1 MNADLLTPRGR
12 AHPIP
17 ASWNF
22 AAPPRQRWDVVVIGA
37 GPAGALAA
45 REVARLGHSVL
56 LVDKSSF
63 PRWKVCGCCLNQRAL
78 GTLEAVG
85 LGRLAASL
93 GAAPLHSFQLAGWK
107 RQAIMPLPGGV
118 SLSREAFDA
127 ALVRAAIDAGAEFL
141 PSTQASLAVAELAR
155 VRDGHLRPNSG
166 EFGYRAVDEL
176 ARVRDERR
184 IVQLRQGDRELTV
197 EATLV
202 LAANG
207 LGGKLLVGEEDFEVR
222 LTPGSRIGAG
232 TIAEEAPDF
241 YGPGTIYMACAEEGY
256 VGLVRLEDGRLDIAA
271 AFDADG
277 VRQAGG
283 LGAVAAAILD
293 NAGFPSIKML
303 TELSWRGTP
312 PLTRRASRLGGH
324 RALVL
329 GDAAGY
335 IEPFTGEGM
344 AWALASG
351 AGVAPFVKRAIA
363 RWDPDLITRWSIHY
377 RGTVVRRQR
386 VCRTVAR
393 CLRRPRLTRT
403 LISVLNWIP
412 ALARPLIRYLNAPA
426 FRSGSPLPSGERG

>member
-1 MNADLLTPRGR
+1 VEEGMSADLLTSHGR
-12 AHPIP
+12 EHPIP
-17 ASWNF
+17 ASWSL
-22 AAPPRQRWDVVVIGA
+22 ALPPRSRWDVVVIGA
-37 GPAGALAA
+37 GPAGSLAA
-45 REVARLGHSVL
+45 REIAKLGCSVL

-85 LGRLAASL
+85 LGRLAAAL

-127 ALVRAAIDAGAEFL
+127 ALVRAAVEAGVEFL
-141 PSTQASLAVAELAR
+141 PNTHAALNVAELVR
-155 VRDGHLRPNSG
+155 VQGKRSR
-166 EFGYRAVDEL
+166 VDPHS
-176 ARVRDERR
+176 DECRCR
-184 IVQLRQGDRELTV
+184 TVLLRQGDKELAI
-197 EATLV
+197 ESTLV

-207 LGGKLLVGEEDFEVR
+207 LGGKLLAGAEDFEVR

-232 TIAEEAPDF
+232 TIAADAPAF
-241 YGPGTIYMACAEEGY
+241 YAPGTIYMACGAQGY
-256 VGLVRLEDGRLDIAA
+256 VGLVRLEDDRLDIAA

-277 VRQAGG
+277 VRRAGG
-283 LGAVAAAILD
+283 LGEVAADILD
-293 NAGFPSIKML
+293 NAGFPSIKRL

-324 RALVL
+324 RAFVL

-351 AGVAPFVKRAIA
+351 AGVAPFARRALA
-363 RWDPDLITRWSIHY
+363 SWDPDLVTRWSVHY
-377 RGTVVRRQR
+377 RNTVVRRQR

-403 LISVLNWIP
+403 LIAALDWIP

-426 FRSGSPLPSGERG
+426 SCSGSPLPAGERGEG